1 MISLDKVL
9 ETEFSEDFV
18 KKMRNRMIVSFY
30 KYGPIATAYP
40 NKLDAIKSSLARI
53 TKYHE
58 TSNMEYLV
66 DAANF
71 LMIEFM
77 RPSKHDAFFRA
88 EGSEQSPGRVDKDG
102 VATKSTN
109 SNI

>member
-71 LMIEFM
+71 VMIEFM
-77 RPSKHDAFFRA
+77 RPAKSGAHFTA
-88 EGSEQSPGRVDKDG
+88 EGSEQSPGRITTDG
-102 VATKSTN
+102 DATKRGNDSL
-109 SNI
+109 